1 MQEVLKPA
9 VQEAHSTFLLL
20 GHRVPAVLA
29 VAFQAEGL
37 LPLSV
42 RAEERG
48 ESAGARVLQI
58 LHEYPREGPH
68 PMRCGMLLT
77 SQ

>member
-1 MQEVLKPA
+1 MQEVLQPA
-9 VQEAHSTFLLL
+9 VQEADSTFLLL

-29 VAFQAEGL
+29 AALQAGGL
-37 LPLSV
+37 IHLSV

-48 ESAGARVLQI
+48 EPPGARVLQV
-58 LHEYPREGPH
+58 LHEYPREGAH
-68 PMRCGMLLT
+68 PMRCDMRLT